1 MKGTTKVTLIR
12 AALAID
18 GRWAI
23 GRVPSTSDEIQLP
36 TVVDP
41 RDGTPRPYVPATGLA
56 GSLRRHLCD
65 ELATTWLG
73 PEPPDWEEAEASGK
87 ARERV
92 ASRLVLVG
100 TSLDWAGVNTRVE
113 HRGVTSVDPE
123 RRAAHRGGLRTEEW
137 NHPVTV
143 TLAMTHEDEADA
155 TLLDAL
161 ESWTPTVGRASSTG
175 MGAAHIKRVEH
186 LTLDL
191 RDANEFTWWLNQRNL
206 WLLGADT
213 EALPATARSTVV
225 DVDDKPRSG
234 ASWSIGWEVRE
245 PLHIGSG
252 DNSPAE
258 PTSGSQVQHTM
269 TVGGKPLI
277 PGSSW
282 KGVVRGRVETILSL
296 IDAPRKSE
304 LINHLFGSTQH
315 GRGLLGFEDSV
326 VEPNSIPG
334 GKLQNRTHV
343 AIDRFTGGARD
354 GGLFVVEAVPA
365 KTPLTLTIRS
375 DHPLPEPVR
384 NLLRHVFRDI
394 NDGLIGVGGMVTRGY
409 GGLQLATRSD
419 AEPVGRPVP
428 IDIAALEALLV
439 APTDTEPDGTER
451 EGEEQ

>member
-1 MKGTTKVTLIR
+1 MKGMTKVTLIR

-23 GRVPSTSDEIQLP
+23 GRVPSASDEIQLP

-41 RDGTPRPYVPATGLA
+41 RDGTRRPYVPATGLA
-56 GSLRRHLCD
+56 GSLRRHLGD
-65 ELATTWLG
+65 ELATEWLG
-73 PEPPDWEEAEASGK
+73 PEPPDWEEAEAPGK
-87 ARERV
+87 ARGRI

-100 TSLDWAGVNTRVE
+100 TSLDVAGVKTRVE
-113 HRGVTSVDPE
+113 HRGVTSVDPK

-143 TLAMTHEDEADA
+143 TIAMTHEDAADVA
-155 TLLDAL
+155 LLDAL
-161 ESWTPTVGRASSTG
+161 TSWTPTVGRASSTG
-175 MGAAHIKRVEH
+175 MGAAHITQVEH

-191 RDANEFTWWLNQRNL
+191 EDADEFTWWLNHRNP
-206 WLLGADT
+206 WLLGVDT
-213 EALPATARSTVV
+213 EALPATVRSTVT
-225 DVDDKPRSG
+225 DVNDKPKNG
-234 ASWSIGWEVRE
+234 ESWSIGWEVRE

-252 DNSPAE
+252 DSSPEAE

-296 IDAPRKSE
+296 IDAPRRSE
-304 LINHLFGSTQH
+304 LIDYLFGSTQH

-326 VEPNSIPG
+326 IEPNLIPG
-334 GKLQNRTHV
+334 GKLLNRTHI

-365 KTPLTLTIRS
+365 RTPLTLTVRS

-409 GGLQLATRSD
+409 GGLRLATASD

-428 IDIAALEALLV
+428 IEVAALEALLD
-439 APTDTEPDGTER
+439 AASDTDA

>member
-56 GSLRRHLCD
+56 GSLRRHLGD

-343 AIDRFTGGARD
+343 AIDRFTGGR
-354 GGLFVVEAVPA
+354 
-365 KTPLTLTIRS
+365 TRRR
-375 DHPLPEPVR
+375 PVR
-384 NLLRHVFRDI
+384 RRGRAGKDATHADHSERPPASRTRPQPAASCVPGHQRRSHRGRRHGHARI
-394 NDGLIGVGGMVTRGY
+394 RG
-409 GGLQLATRSD
+409 
-419 AEPVGRPVP
+419 
-428 IDIAALEALLV
+428 IAACDKV
-439 APTDTEPDGTER
+439 RRGTGGKTCPHR
-451 EGEEQ
+451 HSRPGGTARCSD

>member
-1 MKGTTKVTLIR
+1 MKGMTKVTLIR

-18 GRWAI
+18 GRWAV

-41 RDGTPRPYVPATGLA
+41 RGGTPRPYVPATGLA
-56 GSLRRHLCD
+56 GSLRRHLGD
-65 ELATTWLG
+65 ELATEWLG
-73 PEPPDWEEAEASGK
+73 PEPPDWEEAEESGK
-87 ARERV
+87 TRERI

-100 TSLDWAGVNTRVE
+100 TALDSAGANTRVE
-113 HRGVTSVDPE
+113 NRGVTSVDPE

-143 TLAMTHEDEADA
+143 TIAMTHEDEADA
-155 TLLDAL
+155 ALLDAL

-175 MGAAHIKRVEH
+175 MGAARIKRVEH

-191 RDANEFTWWLNQRNL
+191 EDVDEFTWWLNQRNP

-213 EALPATARSTVV
+213 EALPATTSSTVV
-225 DVDDKPRSG
+225 DVDDKPRTG
-234 ASWSIGWEVRE
+234 ESWSIAWQVRE

-252 DNSPAE
+252 DNSPDAE
-258 PTSGSQVQHTM
+258 PTSGSQVHHTM
-269 TVGGKPLI
+269 TVGRKPLI

-282 KGVVRGRVETILSL
+282 KGVVRGRVEVILSL
-296 IDAPRKSE
+296 LDAPRRSE
-304 LINHLFGSTQH
+304 LINLLFGSTQH

-354 GGLFVVEAVPA
+354 GGLFVVQAVPA
-365 KTPLTLTIRS
+365 GTPLTLTIRS

-409 GGLQLATRSD
+409 GGLRLATGSD
-419 AEPVGRPVP
+419 AEPIGSPVP
-428 IDIAALEALLV
+428 IDVAALEALLS
-439 APTDTEPDGTER
+439 AASDTGA